1 VPCIQKVFL
10 RDNNSIPKASLGKG
24 DKGDL
29 CTGNMPMYVRMAK
42 NNGSIS
48 KKMELRNKSLDKGRL
63 VKRVQTRK
71 FRKGDV
77 LGKGKQLPNRIELSL
92 GAEMKQDLL

>member
-1 VPCIQKVFL
+1 
-10 RDNNSIPKASLGKG
+10 
-24 DKGDL
+24 
-29 CTGNMPMYVRMAK
+29 
-42 NNGSIS
+42 
-48 KKMELRNKSLDKGRL
+48 MELRNKSLDKGRL